1 MNESSPGPDTMS
13 RLAAAAAAAIV
24 AAGGLV
30 TAPQTSNVTVPRA
43 VPTIQLQ
50 KNLAVELT
58 AAARQISTET
68 TAPTQIAAAT
78 PPRPIS
84 QASLSTTCCRLPSR
98 LWRYRCGTRRSRAL

>member
-50 KNLAVELT
+50 KT
-58 AAARQISTET
+58 W
-68 TAPTQIAAAT
+68 P
-78 PPRPIS
+78 
-84 QASLSTTCCRLPSR
+84 
-98 LWRYRCGTRRSRAL
+98 